1 MASFN
6 LSELP
11 NPLTPMA
18 FLPPDIA
25 YQVQITTYVF
35 VGTLG
40 AYLWD
45 ILSNLQ
51 SDYKLFTGR
60 ISLAT
65 VTYFFCRTFT
75 LLYILGSAIFQS
87 YPLIRCNLVQQLL
100 NGCYFLAVP
109 SNCLLFFLRVRAIF
123 NRNPYLVA
131 FFFCLWLGVLGAAAT
146 VPGAVKSTTIGPTS
160 YCAISSAKSYIGISA
175 IMPLVHDTTVFFAI
189 SLRLF
194 GNTHASRGLRHN
206 IKTFVTGEYLPH
218 FSRALLKDGQLYYL
232 SAVTV
237 NLLVVIMFYNKAVS
251 QVYRTMFTVPGLMV
265 TNAMACL
272 VFRNTKSGLQARIMT
287 TSDMTDRSNSLPMI

>member
-1 MASFN
+1 MASLN

-25 YQVQITTYVF
+25 YQVQITVYVF

-45 ILSNLQ
+45 ILSNIQ

-60 ISLAT
+60 ISFAT

-75 LLYILGSAIFQS
+75 LLYILGSAIF
-87 YPLIRCNLVQQLL
+87 PIQQLL

-109 SNCLLFFLRVRAIF
+109 SNCLLFSS
-123 NRNPYLVA
+123 
-131 FFFCLWLGVLGAAAT
+131 GVLGSAAT
-146 VPGAVKSTTIGPTS
+146 VPGAVKATTIGPTS
-160 YCAISSAKSYIGISA
+160 YCTVSSAKSYIGISG

-194 GNTHASRGLRHN
+194 GNTHTSCGLKHD

-218 FSRALLKDGQLYYL
+218 FSRALLKDGQLYY
-232 SAVTV
+232 
-237 NLLVVIMFYNKAVS
+237 
-251 QVYRTMFTVPGLMV
+251 
-265 TNAMACL
+265 
-272 VFRNTKSGLQARIMT
+272 
-287 TSDMTDRSNSLPMI
+287 